1 MNPLKI
7 IALCS
12 LFGAASLSNLVAK
25 ETAQPNI
32 LFLFTDD
39 HAYNTAAFA
48 GNSEVKTPHL
58 DKLSEQGTTFTR
70 AYNMG
75 AWYGAVCLSSRG
87 MMNTG
92 RFLWRVRENDFG
104 QDMDKEGRIKLW
116 PERMKEL
123 GYETYFSGKWHTFGV
138 PKKMFD
144 HMGALRGGMPED
156 HPDGYNRPLPAQPDP
171 WSPSDPSFGGYWKG
185 GKHWSEALADES
197 LSFIEDAAQRNK
209 PFFMYLAFNA
219 PHDPRQSPQEYV
231 DMYPPE
237 TLSLPASFLPE
248 NPHNGKIGIDRTSRD
263 ERLAPFPRTEE
274 AVQIHRSEYYALV
287 THLDA
292 QIGRILE
299 GLEKSGMVDNTIII
313 YSADHGLALGA
324 HGLLGKQNMFE
335 HSIRAPLIFVGPGF
349 EANKKIE
356 LPVYIQDLMASSYEL
371 AGAPVP
377 SDIQFKSLLPY
388 LKNKDRKPY
397 KAIYGAFK
405 KDAQRMVIEN
415 EMKLILYPLISEIL
429 LYNLEKDPNG
439 LNDLSK
445 KPEYKNIIEQLY
457 VELKHQQ
464 KLVGDKLDLDP
475 HYPELN

>member
-32 LFLFTDD
+32 LFLFADD

-104 QDMDKEGRIKLW
+104 QDMDKEGPIKLW

-144 HMGALRGGMPED
+144 HMGALRGDMPED

-197 LSFIEDAAQRNK
+197 LSFIE
-209 PFFMYLAFNA
+209 
-219 PHDPRQSPQEYV
+219 
-231 DMYPPE
+231 
-237 TLSLPASFLPE
+237 
-248 NPHNGKIGIDRTSRD
+248 
-263 ERLAPFPRTEE
+263 
-274 AVQIHRSEYYALV
+274 
-287 THLDA
+287 DA

-388 LKNKDRKPY
+388 LKNQDKKPY

-429 LYNLEKDPNG
+429 LYNLEKDPNE